1 MVFAML
7 IHASILHQVCLTD
20 VGTQALSETL
30 LTYAALLFPSAAG
43 SLPLVSKGTHVIIPL
58 VDSLEDERWE
68 AKVVEQSG
76 NKIKLSVNSPAS
88 AVCGLYGLT
97 VTTGSSRGEATSAHA
112 RSKNVVMLFN
122 PWCEGGFG
130 RWGVEGIEGRFLEK
144 NEERE
149 GRKAA
154 LRQTC
159 GMICTEPGDFF
170 FFS

>member
-1 MVFAML
+1 ML

-30 LTYAALLFPSAAG
+30 LTYAALLFTPPAAG

-112 RSKNVVMLFN
+112 HSKNVVMLFN

-130 RWGVEGIEGRFLEK
+130 RWGVEGIEGRFWKRMRSVHES
-144 NEERE
+144 EVIQR
-149 GRKAA
+149 
-154 LRQTC
+154 
-159 GMICTEPGDFF
+159 I
-170 FFS
+170 